1 MVKIAF
7 RPNDNVVESIVS
19 KRVEKN
25 LNPFLDFQPLVEQTQ
40 ATGDYI
46 KVKDII
52 GLENCA
58 YVLHNW
64 YTCTSSKNGLL
75 IIGPTGCGKTTLV
88 ESYCKENGILLY
100 SVKTSE
106 TTKTKKDLLRD
117 IFSFSEYS
125 STSFFIKRQNND
137 KKLILIDEYQNGQ
150 SDLLSI
156 TDIHNLHLLRSE
168 KSRIQHKKE
177 LKLFLNDLD
186 CPFTIPPILI
196 ISSDSKGS
204 KLSELKK
211 LHEVYYINE
220 IPFYT
225 IKTWINSFKLPF
237 SETVLIE
244 IIKKCKSDKR
254 IILNTLNFLKDK
266 NQGVE
271 KFITTFYKDTQ
282 HGMFDFLSI
291 LFENPNITDI
301 FKIYETDGFMISNL
315 VHENYLEYTD
325 DMDLIANA
333 ADAIS
338 IGETLFSD
346 TYESSRTF
354 IPDAHCLHSL
364 YIPSF
369 YCKGDKINKNIRT
382 CCINNRY
389 NIYLNNLK
397 IIAKINSLSI
407 FDILYIKKF
416 LNHSL
421 VKTKILTVDQELF
434 LKNIIGSTDIEKLE
448 LIYKHFSEFGIKE
461 AKTKNFTLKFK
472 EKIKK
477 IILT

>member
-1 MVKIAF
+1 
-7 RPNDNVVESIVS
+7 
-19 KRVEKN
+19 
-25 LNPFLDFQPLVEQTQ
+25 
-40 ATGDYI
+40 
-46 KVKDII
+46 
-52 GLENCA
+52 
-58 YVLHNW
+58 
-64 YTCTSSKNGLL
+64 
-75 IIGPTGCGKTTLV
+75 
-88 ESYCKENGILLY
+88 
-100 SVKTSE
+100 
-106 TTKTKKDLLRD
+106 
-117 IFSFSEYS
+117 
-125 STSFFIKRQNND
+125 
-137 KKLILIDEYQNGQ
+137 
-150 SDLLSI
+150 
-156 TDIHNLHLLRSE
+156 
-168 KSRIQHKKE
+168 
-177 LKLFLNDLD
+177 
-186 CPFTIPPILI
+186 
-196 ISSDSKGS
+196 
-204 KLSELKK
+204 
-211 LHEVYYINE
+211 
-220 IPFYT
+220 
-225 IKTWINSFKLPF
+225 
-237 SETVLIE
+237 
-244 IIKKCKSDKR
+244 
-254 IILNTLNFLKDK
+254 
-266 NQGVE
+266 
-271 KFITTFYKDTQ
+271 
-282 HGMFDFLSI
+282 
-291 LFENPNITDI
+291 
-301 FKIYETDGFMISNL
+301 
-315 VHENYLEYTD
+315 
-325 DMDLIANA
+325 MDLIANA